1 MSFVLDTNICS
12 AHFRRPG
19 GLAHRF
25 IQYVGRLFV
34 PSVVVA
40 ELYAGAYHVPTPTT
54 LPAKI
59 ADLLMDVA
67 VLDFDVACAERFEEV
82 RGEKKR
88 FHWDA
93 TVPCSEAI
101 RSRQEMEVEVQ
112 KIIAGGMITRAKF
125 MTLPLLVPALG
136 QGLTASMRAEAR
148 QNCAIAAQLYR
159 LQHGTLPLSLAD
171 LTEFLPG
178 DESQKPSWLADPFDG
193 QPLRFKS
200 EETRLLIYSIGQNL
214 VDDGGQIE
222 SEKPTDRDLGYA
234 VEERQG
240 DSG

>member
-1 MSFVLDTNICS
+1 M
-12 AHFRRPG
+12 
-19 GLAHRF
+19 
-25 IQYVGRLFV
+25 
-34 PSVVVA
+34 
-40 ELYAGAYHVPTPTT
+40 EL
-54 LPAKI
+54 
-59 ADLLMDVA
+59 
-67 VLDFDVACAERFEEV
+67 
-82 RGEKKR
+82 
-88 FHWDA
+88 
-93 TVPCSEAI
+93 
-101 RSRQEMEVEVQ
+101 EVQ
-112 KIIAGGMITRAKF
+112 KISAGGMITRAKF
-125 MTLPLLVPALG
+125 MALPLLVPALG

-159 LQHGTLPLSLAD
+159 PQHGTLPLSLAD

-214 VDDGGQIE
+214 VDDGDGGQIE